1 MMYNDYDDGD
11 HDHDDDD
18 DDDDIDGDDYDTRI
32 YWGFPVFPYPGCQ
45 WPRGWLQHAS
55 TIYAEGRSPKLTFQ
69 CHWQ

>member
-11 HDHDDDD
+11 HDHDDD

-45 WPRGWLQHAS
+45 
-55 TIYAEGRSPKLTFQ
+55 
-69 CHWQ
+69 